1 MTEQQL
7 VKEVVIVGGGTAGWI
22 SAALLVKMLGKSLK
36 ITLVESEEIGI
47 VGVGEATIPPV
58 IHFNEGLGLD
68 EAAFL
73 KETFGSIKLGIQFEN
88 WGQQGDSYMHAF
100 GNFGKDYPFCTFHHF
115 WLKAKQLDLSENFWD
130 YSFNYQAALQ
140 NRFTKLDSIPNVNL
154 QGLVYAYHFDAALYA
169 QFLRRWCEKLGVV
182 RIEGKI
188 AHVHTRPEDGFI
200 SAVQL
205 QSGEQIKG
213 DLFIDCSGMH
223 ALLIEKT
230 LNTGYEDW
238 SHWLPCDRA
247 WAVPTESVKPIV
259 PYTRSIAHQAGWQWR
274 IPLQH
279 RTGNGL
285 VFSSK
290 YWSEEDARAHL
301 LANLD
306 APALAEPRLIKFR
319 TGRRLKQWH
328 RNVVSIG
335 LSSGFLEPLESTSIH
350 LIQSGIIRLVKNFPH
365 LGIKAAEVA
374 EYNRQSQLEF
384 EHIRDFII
392 LHYKLTQRT
401 DSKFWRDCQQME
413 IPERLAR
420 KMELFQATGKVYRE
434 QDELFSPIAWIQVML
449 GQGMVPQDYH
459 PIVDALPAEQ
469 LSELLSYLKT
479 IYSATATKLPQH
491 DEFLKQFCQSEAMN
505 TA

>member
-1 MTEQQL
+1 MVQKMTEQQ
-7 VKEVVIVGGGTAGWI
+7 KINKVVIVGGGTAGWI
-22 SAALLVKMLGKSLK
+22 SAALLVKMLGKSIQ

-58 IHFNEGLGLD
+58 IHFNEGLGID
-68 EAAFL
+68 EASFL
-73 KETFGSIKLGIQFEN
+73 KATQGTIKLGIQFEN
-88 WGQQGDSYMHAF
+88 WGQQHDSYMHAF

-115 WLKAKQLDLSENFWD
+115 WLKARQQGLSQDFWD
-130 YSFNYQAALQ
+130 YSFNYQAARQ
-140 NRFTKLDSIPNVNL
+140 NKFTKLDTIPQVNL

-169 QFLRRWCEKLGVV
+169 NYLRQLCEKMGVQRV
-182 RIEGKI
+182 EGKI
-188 AHVHTRPEDGFI
+188 QQVDTHPDSGFVTQVRLEDG
-200 SAVQL
+200 Q
-205 QSGEQIKG
+205 QIGG

-223 ALLIEKT
+223 ALLIEQT

-247 WAVPTESVKPIV
+247 WAVPTAKVEPLV

-290 YWSEEDARAHL
+290 YWSEEAAREHL

-365 LGIKAAEVA
+365 LGIKEAEVA
-374 EYNRQSQLEF
+374 EYNRQSKIEF

-401 DSKFWRDCQQME
+401 DSKFWRDCQQMA
-413 IPERLAR
+413 IPEDLSR
-420 KMELFQATGKVYRE
+420 KMALFKETGKVYRE
-434 QDELFSPIAWIQVML
+434 QDELFSPIAWVQVML
-449 GQGMVPQDYH
+449 GQGMLPEDHH
-459 PIVDALPAEQ
+459 PIVNALSTEQ
-469 LSELLSYLKT
+469 LTELLQYLKT
-479 IYSATATKLPQH
+479 IYAGTAEKLPTH
-491 DEFLKQFCQSEAMN
+491 AEFLQAFQA
-505 TA
+505 T

>member
-1 MTEQQL
+1 MVSKMSEQQAI
-7 VKEVVIVGGGTAGWI
+7 KQVVIVGGGTAGWI
-22 SAALLVKMLGKSLK
+22 SAALLVKMLGKSLN
-36 ITLVESEEIGI
+36 ILLVESEEIGI

-68 EAAFL
+68 EATFL
-73 KETFGSIKLGIQFEN
+73 KETQGSIKLGIQFEN

-115 WLKAKQLDLSENFWD
+115 WLKAKQHGLTQDFWD
-130 YSFNYQAALQ
+130 YSFNYQAAKH
-140 NRFTKLDSIPNVNL
+140 NKFSKIDTIPQVNL
-154 QGLVYAYHFDAALYA
+154 PGLVYAYHFDASLYA
-169 QFLRRWCEKLGVV
+169 KFLRKHCEAMGVK

-188 AHVHTRPEDGFI
+188 THVATSENNGYVSALTLADGQVI
-200 SAVQL
+200 S
-205 QSGEQIKG
+205 G

-223 ALLIEKT
+223 GLLIEQT

-290 YWSEEDARAHL
+290 YWSEEAAKAHL
-301 LANLD
+301 MASLD

-319 TGRRLKQWH
+319 TGRRIKQWH

-365 LGIKAAEVA
+365 QGIKLEEVA
-374 EYNRQSQLEF
+374 EFNRQSQLEF

-401 DSKFWRDCQQME
+401 DSKFWRDCQQMDV
-413 IPERLAR
+413 PERLLQKIA
-420 KMELFQATGKVYRE
+420 LFKATGKVYRE

-449 GQGMVPQDYH
+449 GQGLQPEDYH
-459 PIVDALPAEQ
+459 PIVNALTDTQ
-469 LSELLSYLKT
+469 LRELLDYLKT
-479 IYSATATKLPQH
+479 IFSATATKLPLHQQFLQ
-491 DEFLKQFCQSEAMN
+491 EFCKAES
-505 TA
+505 

>member
-1 MTEQQL
+1 MNEQQA

-22 SAALLVKMLGKSLK
+22 SAALLVKMLGKSIK
-36 ITLVESEEIGI
+36 ITLIESEEIGI

-58 IHFNEGLGLD
+58 IHFNEGLGIN
-68 EAAFL
+68 EAEFL
-73 KETFGSIKLGIQFEN
+73 KETHGSIKLGIQFEN

-115 WLKAKQLDLSENFWD
+115 WLKAKEQGLSDNIWD
-130 YSFNYQAALQ
+130 YSFNYQAAKL
-140 NRFTKLDSIPNVNL
+140 NHFTKLDTIPNVNL
-154 QGLVYAYHFDAALYA
+154 QGLVYAYHFDASLYA
-169 QFLRRWCEKLGVV
+169 SFLRRLCEKMGVK
-182 RIEGKI
+182 RIEGRI
-188 AHVHTRPEDGFI
+188 AQVETDPQTGNI
-200 SAVQL
+200 SMLKL
-205 QSGEQIKG
+205 QNDREITG

-247 WAVPTESVKPIV
+247 WAVPTERVDPIT

-290 YWSEEDARAHL
+290 YWSEEDAKAHL

-306 APALAEPRLIKFR
+306 APTLAEPRLIKFR
-319 TGRRLKQWH
+319 TGRRLKQWN

-365 LGIKAAEVA
+365 QGIKPEEVA
-374 EYNRQSQLEF
+374 EFNRQSQIEF

-401 DSKFWRDCQQME
+401 DSKFWRDCQQMD
-413 IPERLAR
+413 IPERLAK
-420 KMELFQATGKVYRE
+420 KMDLFKATGKVYRE

-449 GQGMVPQDYH
+449 GQGLSPEDFH
-459 PIVDALPAEQ
+459 PIVNALTPEQ
-469 LSELLSYLKT
+469 LQELLSYLKT
-479 IYSATATKLPQH
+479 IFVETAKKLPEH
-491 DEFLKQFCQSEAMN
+491 NEFLENFCGH
-505 TA
+505 

>member
-1 MTEQQL
+1 MNEQQA

-22 SAALLVKMLGKSLK
+22 SAALLVKMLGKSIK
-36 ITLVESEEIGI
+36 ITLIESEEIGI

-58 IHFNEGLGLD
+58 IHFNEGLGID
-68 EAAFL
+68 EAEFL
-73 KETFGSIKLGIQFEN
+73 KETHGSIKLGIQFEN

-100 GNFGKDYPFCTFHHF
+100 GSFGKDYPFCTFHHF
-115 WLKAKQLDLSENFWD
+115 WLKAQQQGLSGDFWD
-130 YSFNYQAALQ
+130 YSLNYQAAKR
-140 NRFTKLDSIPNVNL
+140 NRFNKLDAIPNVNL
-154 QGLVYAYHFDAALYA
+154 QGLVYAYHFDASLYA
-169 QFLRRWCEKLGVV
+169 KFLRRHCEKLGVV
-182 RIEGKI
+182 RTEGRI
-188 AHVHTRPEDGFI
+188 DQVETDPITGHVSQLILQDG
-200 SAVQL
+200 ATL
-205 QSGEQIKG
+205 TG

-247 WAVPTESVKPIV
+247 WAVPTDRVDHVV

-290 YWSEEDARAHL
+290 YWSEDDAKAHL
-301 LANLD
+301 LASLD
-306 APALAEPRLIKFR
+306 APPLAEPRLITFR
-319 TGRRLKQWH
+319 TGRRLKQWN

-365 LGIKAAEVA
+365 QGIKPEEVA
-374 EYNRQSQLEF
+374 EFNRQSQLEF

-413 IPERLAR
+413 IPERLAK
-420 KMELFQATGKVYRE
+420 KMDLFKATGKVYRE

-449 GQGMVPQDYH
+449 GQGLVPEDYH
-459 PIVDALPAEQ
+459 PIVNALTIEQ
-469 LSELLSYLKT
+469 LQELLGYLKT
-479 IYSATATKLPQH
+479 IFVENAKKLPEH
-491 DEFLKQFCQSEAMN
+491 DEFLKHFCG
-505 TA
+505 T